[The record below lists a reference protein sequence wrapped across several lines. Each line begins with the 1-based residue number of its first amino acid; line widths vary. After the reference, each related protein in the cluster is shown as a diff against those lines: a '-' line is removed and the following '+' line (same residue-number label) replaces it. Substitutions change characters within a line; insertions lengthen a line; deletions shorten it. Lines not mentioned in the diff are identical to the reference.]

1 MSLALKTPSG
11 KSALQLNGSD
21 MHVSEGFITALTR
34 GFEKV
39 WKRDFESP
47 KQGMQ
52 FFREEKTRF
61 ETQTFH
67 TFRGISGNVPANRD
81 ADEIP
86 FVTRG
91 EGFGF
96 DLQTHNFRQGIK
108 IEQTMVEVDNVGIT
122 RGLQADL
129 TNAAKNTVEHSLAD
143 IFNRGV
149 DASSTPLLADDGLCL
164 IDSARPNANPAAGT
178 WSNLETASAIT
189 PDAIFQAQ
197 LNARATRGEDGELYP
212 RMIKAII
219 CRPQDSKVLWEIRNS
234 NYRPTDAMNVNN
246 YFKEYKDAT
255 FDIVTYDYMTTA
267 NVYYVLSNPKSDE
280 NELMFFWRIPPS
292 LKTWV
297 GDNPDIINQR
307 IRFSFGTALGS
318 PRKAWRGGAVL

>member
-1 MSLALKTPSG
+1 MSLALKTPSA
-11 KSALQLNGSD
+11 KSTIPVSGSD
-21 MHVSEGFITALTR
+21 THVAEAFATALTR
-34 GFEKV
+34 GFDKI
-39 WKRDFESP
+39 WKRDFQTL

-52 FFREEKTRF
+52 FFREEKTQF

-67 TFRGISGNVPANRD
+67 TYRGISGNIPANRD
-81 ADEIP
+81 ADDIP

-96 DLQTHNFRQGIK
+96 NMTTHNFRQGIK
-108 IEQTMVEVDNVGIT
+108 IELTAAEVDNVGVT
-122 RGLQADL
+122 RGLQRDLVMAADR
-129 TNAAKNTVEHSLAD
+129 TIEHSLAD

-149 DASSTPLLADDGLCL
+149 DAASTPLLADDGLCL
-164 IDSARPNANPAAGT
+164 VDSGRPNANPEAGT
-178 WSNLETASAIT
+178 WSNLETTSAIT

-212 RMIKAII
+212 LMVKGII
-219 CRPQDSKVLWEIRNS
+219 CRPQDSKTLWEIRNS

-246 YFKEYKDAT
+246 YFKEAKDAS
-255 FDIVTYDYMTTA
+255 FDIIVYDYMTSA
-267 NVYYVLSNPKSDE
+267 NIYYVLGSPKADD
-280 NELMFFWRIPPS
+280 NELMFFWRVSPS

-297 GDNPDIINQR
+297 GDNPDVIQQR

-318 PRKAWRGGAVL
+318 PRKMWRGGAVS